1 MSLPSCLR
9 SWSGTIAIGLCLF
22 LSCCTGPRP
31 DAAVLPTVGFV
42 SQETISHACSK
53 RTVHRTGTSGF
64 EALPDGKESYLAR
77 LAMVEAAQKTLD
89 VQYFIWSDDVSG
101 TVFADRLLA
110 AADRGVRVRLL
121 LDMTNGAQ
129 KEVRSSALAAHPNI
143 QVGFFNPMSALKG
156 IFAGNPIPV
165 LGEIDRMQSRM
176 HNKLMIADNSIVIG
190 GGRNLGDT
198 YFGIHR
204 RRNSR
209 DLDYIATG
217 PVVAAA
223 AKSFGFYWKSPL
235 THVDNQSK
243 VTAHDEEEL
252 QELRERIAKKKR
264 SMAAK
269 NGCPY
274 PTGLTRAQ
282 ALEILQQLTHRMIW
296 ADYEFVADPPERML
310 KAGRVASPVGHS
322 MEEVLAGAKKD
333 VVIHNA
339 YFIPQRGMLDLLRS
353 VVARGVRVRI
363 LTNSLSSMSGLAAL
377 AGFANR
383 RSDILDTGVELYE
396 LNGKAPSRWHYVH
409 ADHLTKLSMH
419 TKGMVVDDRY
429 SFIASYN
436 MDPRSKFIN
445 TETGVLIDDEAFAAR
460 LKQYFLEDLQPT
472 HSWRVWRDRTGEILW
487 YGQRPDGDPRIYR
500 MEPEVPF
507 NRRVKYWIYRC
518 LAWENVL

>member
-1 MSLPSCLR
+1 M
-9 SWSGTIAIGLCLF
+9 
-22 LSCCTGPRP
+22 
-31 DAAVLPTVGFV
+31 LPTVGFV
-42 SQETISHACSK
+42 SQETISHACSE
-53 RTVHRTGTSGF
+53 RTVHRRGTSGF
-64 EALPDGKESYLAR
+64 ESLPDGKESYLAR

-129 KEVRSSALAAHPNI
+129 KEVRSAALAAHPNI
-143 QVGFFNPMSALKG
+143 DVGFFNPMSALKG

-176 HNKLMIADNSIVIG
+176 HNKIMIADGSIVIG

-217 PVVAAA
+217 PVVRNA
-223 AKSFGFYWKSPL
+223 AKSFDLYWKSPL
-235 THVDNQSK
+235 TSIDNQTK
-243 VTAHDEEEL
+243 VTAHEREDL
-252 QELRERIAKKKR
+252 QELRDRIARKKR
-264 SMAAK
+264 KLAK
-269 NGCPY
+269 ENRCPY
-274 PTGLTRAQ
+274 PVALSRAE
-282 ALEILQQLTHRMIW
+282 ALRTIKQMTARMIW
-296 ADYEFVADPPERML
+296 TDYEFVADPPERML
-310 KAGRVASPVGHS
+310 KNGRVTSPVGHS
-322 MEEVLAGAKKD
+322 MEELLAGAKSD

-339 YFIPQRGMLDLLRS
+339 YFIPQQEMLDLLRG

-383 RSDILDTGVELYE
+383 RSDILNTGVELYE
-396 LNGKAPSRWHYVH
+396 LNGKAPSRWTYVH
-409 ADHLTKLSMH
+409 TDHLTALSMH
-419 TKGMVVDDRY
+419 TKGIVVDDRY
-429 SFIASYN
+429 SFISSYN

-445 TETGVLIDDEAFAAR
+445 TESGVLIDDTRFAAR
-460 LKQYFLEDLQPT
+460 LKRYFLEDLQPT
-472 HSWRVWRDRTGEILW
+472 HCWRVWRDAKGEILW

-507 NRRVKYWIYRC
+507 SRRLKYWIYRC
-518 LAWENVL
+518 VAWEDVL